1 MLTTKRF
8 ILDDK
13 SKGLMKSFSRS
24 VRHTIAY
31 MFLPSSVDCRII
43 AATHTTSC
51 GDMAAA
57 ACCYA
62 ALLEWCW
69 NDGSSWQVSNNSD
82 CCCSTGFVLGS
93 PLDHGVSS
101 FNEQVTLS

>member
-8 ILDDK
+8 IFDDR

-43 AATHTTSC
+43 AATHTSSC
-51 GDMAAA
+51 GDMTAA
-57 ACCYA
+57 ACCSA
-62 ALLEWCW
+62 MKVLAPGLQL
-69 NDGSSWQVSNNSD
+69 QVHNNSSSYSINH
-82 CCCSTGFVLGS
+82 CPLAGS
-93 PLDHGVSS
+93 
-101 FNEQVTLS
+101 F